1 MLASFAAFLMHPL
14 LWMQAMAGNPFDS
27 IFFMGWS
34 YIPSC
39 LWFHWHVCLLEML
52 ATFMEETSI
61 IGFLYY
67 KCNISNSSFCKL
79 KLAQIY
85 RD

>member
-1 MLASFAAFLMHPL
+1 MLASLAAFLMHPL
-14 LWMQAMAGNPFDS
+14 LWMLAMAGNPLDS
-27 IFFMGWS
+27 IFLWVGVI
-34 YIPSC
+34 Y
-39 LWFHWHVCLLEML
+39 LLVWFHWHVCLLEMP
-52 ATFMEETSI
+52 ATFMEETGI

-67 KCNISNSSFCKL
+67 QCNIGNSSFCKL